1 MAAKF
6 EVKKSKDGK
15 KFHFSLKSANGQT
28 VLSSETYNDK
38 KGANKG
44 IESVKKNASND
55 KRFEQRKGSSN
66 KPYFVI
72 KAANGE
78 IIGRSQQ
85 YASEKGVQ
93 KGIASV
99 KKNAP
104 TARIVDLS
112 E

>member
-15 KFHFSLKSANGQT
+15 KFHFSLKSANGQV

-38 KGANKG
+38 RGAEKG
-44 IESVKKNASND
+44 IASVKKNAATD
-55 KRFEQRKGSSN
+55 KCYEQKKGKSD
-66 KPYFVI
+66 KPYFVL
-72 KAANGE
+72 KATNGE
-78 IIGRSQQ
+78 VIGRSQM

-104 TARIVDLS
+104 GARVVDLT
-112 E
+112 